1 MKTNKIKSRYRKNTK
16 YTSKHKKKKTKYRRN
31 RKQYRGGK
39 LPAKGNPGTIALP
52 RIESPVKQNPVKEN
66 PGTVALSHP
75 SKKPPARGKVFVTEN
90 PPAYNEKDPYPLQSQ
105 SNVKEQEQVKKQ
117 PQKQPQKTKSKTK
130 TTNLEEDLLTL
141 EKIKNEGTI
150 KHCGPNCLRDLNE
163 RLQRLV
169 EKEKCWF

>member
-16 YTSKHKKKKTKYRRN
+16 YTSKHKKKTTKYRRN

-39 LPAKGNPGTIALP
+39 P
-52 RIESPVKQNPVKEN
+52 PVK
-66 PGTVALSHP
+66 GTVALSSAKP
-75 SKKPPARGKVFVTEN
+75 QSSSKGIIALPRTATGTGKVFVTEN